1 MGMKRHQN
9 IAHEILNWYAKNARD
24 LPWRKTEDPYNIW
37 VSEVMLQQTQVSRV
51 IDYYARFLN
60 KFPTVHHLAKAEWD
74 DFLPVWRGLGFYS
87 RGKNMLRTGKIVAE
101 KYAGVFPQ
109 SKKELESLPGI
120 GPYTASAI
128 LSFAHKKP
136 EPAIDTN
143 LLRVFQRVFGC
154 TEKGVLP
161 RSKELFLSVKDGHR
175 LNHAIMD
182 IGSILI
188 VSEIHRAHKKRI
200 RKDIPLSSTYNL
212 LHRHNWR
219 KIAPR
224 PSHPK
229 GDEEKREE
237 YKALV
242 FPPTGDKGKD

>member
-128 LSFAHKKP
+128 LSFAHKK
-136 EPAIDTN
+136 T
-143 LLRVFQRVFGC
+143 R
-154 TEKGVLP
+154 
-161 RSKELFLSVKDGHR
+161 
-175 LNHAIMD
+175 
-182 IGSILI
+182 
-188 VSEIHRAHKKRI
+188 
-200 RKDIPLSSTYNL
+200 
-212 LHRHNWR
+212 
-219 KIAPR
+219 
-224 PSHPK
+224 
-229 GDEEKREE
+229 
-237 YKALV
+237 
-242 FPPTGDKGKD
+242 TGDRHESFTSVSAGVRLHGKRRSATIQRAVSFRKRRAPIESCHYGYRFPDL